1 MYIRKKVFLN
11 KIAAMTQNSAPT
23 NCIRPD
29 ELMSEL
35 NIKKD
40 AYYKDLRYLDIT
52 PDKDSDGK
60 AYLTNEQA
68 DKIRALRNHVVET
81 GKRSGFDTTSIV
93 KVDDSNEMISSSNE
107 TEEDS
112 NQIVTKRRKENIY
125 VEQQEPTANL
135 QDNILREAQ
144 ELAARGMA
152 MNDLIKIQLASQ
164 MSFDDLSPDLQEK
177 VNIAHEVA
185 NPKLTP
191 AAIAQQLLA
200 QHRQQKAQA
209 QG

>member
-1 MYIRKKVFLN
+1 
-11 KIAAMTQNSAPT
+11 MTQNSAPT
-23 NCIRPD
+23 NAIRPD
-29 ELMSEL
+29 ELMEEL
-35 NIKKD
+35 DIKKD
-40 AYYKDLRYLDIT
+40 AYYKDLNYLEIK
-52 PDKDSDGK
+52 PQKDSEGK
-60 AYLTNEQA
+60 AYLTIEQA
-68 DKIRALRNHVVET
+68 NEIRSLRNHVNET
-81 GKRSGFDTTSIV
+81 GSRKGFSNNSIV
-93 KVDDSNEMISSSNE
+93 KVDDSNEIVSNNNE
-107 TEEDS
+107 A
-112 NQIVTKRRKENIY
+112 ENDIY
-125 VEQQEPTANL
+125 VNAEEPTAQINSDL
-135 QDNILREAQ
+135 VREAQ

-185 NPKLTP
+185 NPKLQP